1 LSKFILQVADEA
13 KYMKILKADRSK
25 QLHEL
30 RARMDETFSAESI
43 NKKAFEDE
51 TKSSLTSVL
60 ASDDSRRAAFQLT
73 HEEQKQNVTVCV
85 QFPVLLKILNNV
97 LYFFPP
103 PFLVFVCLLPPFPF
117 GNYVDCVISMCIN
130 NKCCFDRKSGYTCF
144 AP

>member
-51 TKSSLTSVL
+51 IKSSLTSVL
-60 ASDDSRRAAFQLT
+60 ASDYSRG
-73 HEEQKQNVTVCV
+73 EEAKFHCMCTVSS
-85 QFPVLLKILNNV
+85 
-97 LYFFPP
+97 
-103 PFLVFVCLLPPFPF
+103 
-117 GNYVDCVISMCIN
+117 VIEN
-130 NKCCFDRKSGYTCF
+130 T
-144 AP
+144 